1 MALRISESLKLGSF
15 RIRLSAPLTG
25 KGRPRVTVGTKVGR
39 GRVSVS
45 ETIGGRRKAR

>member
-1 MALRISESLKLGSF
+1 MALRISESFKLGPF

-25 KGRPRVTVGTKVGR
+25 KGRPRVTASTRLGR

-45 ETIGGRRKAR
+45 ETIGGRRKRR